1 MTFDCLP
8 HQVDG
13 VRSDQTRFY
22 CTFAPKGRLLVPSV
36 QGHDY
41 YMLLVPLLLLLICLS
56 LYFDVLARL
65 RLRLATLFS
74 GAEVANQRVAAFRW
88 GIEAR
93 TWHELQAKQLLHDL
107 QDRHRSWARGVLL
120 RAAKQRLLQLRP
132 RPASEGID
140 AHLDTIEIVE
150 QPVISQAPITATH
163 APPPPPPPPPLR
175 SRGARRSASCD
186 TGLPSFP
193 CAYSAGMFTPSV
205 HTDMLSQSSP
215 SSDARPFASG
225 RPTPGGATPG
235 STTPSRHLRQHSV
248 DSSSSSEFKLD
259 VAAYRLM
266 SRNDARQAAM
276 GLGAKGSHSPAEEA
290 TAGRVVNEDNPLR
303 RVRWEASRPAA
314 GGATELV

>member
-1 MTFDCLP
+1 MTSDCLL

-88 GIEAR
+88 GLEAR

-107 QDRHRSWARGVLL
+107 QDRHRSWARGVML
-120 RAAKQRLLQLRP
+120 RAAKQKLLQLRP
-132 RPASEGID
+132 ARRLCLASESVD
-140 AHLDTIEIVE
+140 AHLDTIERVE
-150 QPVISQAPITATH
+150 PPIIDTVPNTAPH
-163 APPPPPPPPPLR
+163 APPPLPLR
-175 SRGARRSASCD
+175 LRAARRSISCD
-186 TGLPSFP
+186 TALPSFP
-193 CAYSAGMFTPSV
+193 HAYLAGT
-205 HTDMLSQSSP
+205 LEQSSP
-215 SSDARPFASG
+215 SSDAQPLAGR
-225 RPTPGGATPG
+225 RPTPGGATP
-235 STTPSRHLRQHSV
+235 SRHLRHHSV
-248 DSSSSSEFKLD
+248 DSSSTSEFKLD

-276 GLGAKGSHSPAEEA
+276 GLGAQGSHPPAEEA
-290 TAGRVVNEDNPLR
+290 TAGRVVNEANPLR

-314 GGATELV
+314 GSATELV

>member
-163 APPPPPPPPPLR
+163 APPPPPTAPPTALEGSPPLR
-175 SRGARRSASCD
+175 LLRHGA
-186 TGLPSFP
+186 PVFP
-193 CAYSAGMFTPSV
+193 VRVLGGHV
-205 HTDMLSQSSP
+205 HTQC
-215 SSDARPFASG
+215 
-225 RPTPGGATPG
+225 
-235 STTPSRHLRQHSV
+235 
-248 DSSSSSEFKLD
+248 
-259 VAAYRLM
+259 
-266 SRNDARQAAM
+266 
-276 GLGAKGSHSPAEEA
+276 SHGHALP
-290 TAGRVVNEDNPLR
+290 
-303 RVRWEASRPAA
+303 
-314 GGATELV
+314 ELTQQ